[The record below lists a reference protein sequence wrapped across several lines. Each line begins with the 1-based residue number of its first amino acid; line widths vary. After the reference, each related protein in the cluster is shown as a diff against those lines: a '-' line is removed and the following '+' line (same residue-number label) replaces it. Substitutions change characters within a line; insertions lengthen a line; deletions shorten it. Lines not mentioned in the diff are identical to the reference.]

1 MKYIFCL
8 TVLAGL
14 LTGLVEAR
22 ANGKYAVDSVGAE
35 KVGGKIF
42 VLHRVN
48 QGQTMFAV
56 VRQYGTTIQ
65 ALRDANPGMNDQIQS
80 GQTIR
85 VPYTP
90 KSGKKESRKEEKKEA
105 KAEAKAEAK
114 EAKQAADAAAPVTT
128 PTLTPTTTAPASN
141 APATT
146 TTSSAP
152 APAAATPTTTSAPTA
167 SATVPAPANGIHKV
181 EPGETLYRVAV
192 KYGVL
197 MADLRKWNNLAD
209 DNLKDGQEIIV
220 SEKGTEKAV
229 AAVTPPAPKVT
240 TTTVVKDSVKAKAV
254 VPEKLVKP
262 VEEVAPPKV
271 VRSKKKSESG
281 LAEVIET
288 DESTSKFLG
297 LHRTAP
303 VGSLVEVLNEYNQ
316 EKIIVRIIG
325 RIPDTSIN
333 DDIVIKLSSRAF
345 EKVSPN
351 SKRFRA
357 VVSYLE

>member
-8 TVLAGL
+8 AVIAGMFS
-14 LTGLVEAR
+14 GLKSAKAASSSTIDSIGVER
-22 ANGKYAVDSVGAE
+22 
-35 KVGGKIF
+35 VGGKIF

-56 VRQYGTTIQ
+56 VRQYGTTIH
-65 ALRDANPGMNDQIQS
+65 ALRESNPGMSDQIQS

-90 KSGKKESRKEEKKEA
+90 KPSKKEARKEEV
-105 KAEAKAEAK
+105 KAEV
-114 EAKQAADAAAPVTT
+114 KQNKPVETPVAAAPAA
-128 PTLTPTTTAPASN
+128 PARSTTAPTA
-141 APATT
+141 
-146 TTSSAP
+146 
-152 APAAATPTTTSAPTA
+152 A
-167 SATVPAPANGIHKV
+167 SAVSVAPNGIHKV
-181 EPGETLYRVAV
+181 EAGQTLYRVAV

-197 MADLRKWNNLAD
+197 MADLRKWNNLTD
-209 DNLKDGQEIIV
+209 DNLKDGQELIV
-220 SEKGTEKAV
+220 SEKGAEKSAPVSTPV
-229 AAVTPPAPKVT
+229 APPKVVVSN
-240 TTTVVKDSVKAKAV
+240 VVKDSVRAKAA
-254 VPEKLVKP
+254 VPEKVVKP

-271 VRSKKKSESG
+271 MTGKRKSESG

-303 VGSLVEVLNEYNQ
+303 IGALVEVLNEYNQ
-316 EKIIVRIIG
+316 EKIIVRVIG
-325 RIPDTSIN
+325 RIPDTSVN

-357 VVSYLE
+357 VVSYLDNN

>member
-90 KSGKKESRKEEKKEA
+90 KSGKKESRKEEKTEA

-114 EAKQAADAAAPVTT
+114 EAKQASETSTAAPVTT
-128 PTLTPTTTAPASN
+128 PTVTPTTTAPTTT
-141 APATT
+141 APAAST
-146 TTSSAP
+146 
-152 APAAATPTTTSAPTA
+152 PAAATPTTTSAPTA
-167 SATVPAPANGIHKV
+167 STTVPAPANGVHKV

-271 VRSKKKSESG
+271 VRSKRKSESG

-303 VGSLVEVLNEYNQ
+303 VGALVEVLNEYNQ

>member
-8 TVLAGL
+8 AIIAGMFS
-14 LTGLVEAR
+14 GLKSAKADSNSTIDSIGVER
-22 ANGKYAVDSVGAE
+22 
-35 KVGGKIF
+35 VGGKVF

-56 VRQYGTTIQ
+56 VRQYGTTIH
-65 ALRDANPGMNDQIQS
+65 ALRESNPGMSDQIQS

-90 KSGKKESRKEEKKEA
+90 KPSKKEA
-105 KAEAKAEAK
+105 KKEEVKAEV
-114 EAKQAADAAAPVTT
+114 KQNKPVETPVAAAPAN
-128 PTLTPTTTAPASN
+128 PARSTTAPTA
-141 APATT
+141 
-146 TTSSAP
+146 
-152 APAAATPTTTSAPTA
+152 A
-167 SATVPAPANGIHKV
+167 SAVSVAPNGIHKV
-181 EPGETLYRVAV
+181 EAGQTLYRVAV

-197 MADLRKWNNLAD
+197 MADLRKWNNLTD
-209 DNLKDGQEIIV
+209 DNLKDGQELIV
-220 SEKGTEKAV
+220 SEKGAEKSAPVSTPV
-229 AAVTPPAPKVT
+229 APPKVVVSN
-240 TTTVVKDSVKAKAV
+240 VVKDSVRAKAA
-254 VPEKLVKP
+254 VPEKVVKP

-271 VRSKKKSESG
+271 MTGKRKSESG

-303 VGSLVEVLNEYNQ
+303 IGALVEVLNEYNQ
-316 EKIIVRIIG
+316 EKIIVRVIG
-325 RIPDTSIN
+325 RIPDTSVN

-357 VVSYLE
+357 VVSYLDNN

>member
-8 TVLAGL
+8 ALLAGL
-14 LTGLVEAR
+14 MTGLTSAR
-22 ANGKYAVDSVGAE
+22 AEGLNAVDSVGVE

-42 VLHRVN
+42 IIHKVN

-56 VRQYGTTIQ
+56 VRQYGTTIH
-65 ALRDANPGMNDQIQS
+65 ALREANPGMSDQIQS

-90 KSGKKESRKEEKKEA
+90 KVSKKESKKEDKKEEKKELV
-105 KAEAKAEAK
+105 KAEVKETKPVTDSPAVAKSTSAPSASS
-114 EAKQAADAAAPVTT
+114 AAAP
-128 PTLTPTTTAPASN
+128 
-141 APATT
+141 
-146 TTSSAP
+146 
-152 APAAATPTTTSAPTA
+152 
-167 SATVPAPANGIHKV
+167 PANGVHKV

-209 DNLKDGQEIIV
+209 DNLKDGQELIV
-220 SEKGTEKAV
+220 SEKGVEKAAAPV
-229 AAVTPPAPKVT
+229 ATPPAPKVA
-240 TTTVVKDSVKAKAV
+240 TTVVKDSVKAKTA
-254 VPEKLVKP
+254 VPEKVVKP

-271 VRSKKKSESG
+271 VKSKKKSESG

-303 VGSLVEVLNEYNQ
+303 IGSLVEVLNEYNQ

-325 RIPDTSIN
+325 RIPDTSVN

>member
-8 TVLAGL
+8 TILLGL
-14 LTGLVEAR
+14 FTGLIEAR
-22 ANGKYAVDSVGAE
+22 ANGNYEVDSVGVE
-35 KVGGKIF
+35 RVGGKIF

-56 VRQYGTTIQ
+56 VRQYGTSIQ
-65 ALRDANPGMNDQIQS
+65 ALREANPGMADNIQS

-90 KSGKKESRKEEKKEA
+90 KTSKKDSKKEDKKEDRKEAA
-105 KAEAKAEAK
+105 KAEVK
-114 EAKQAADAAAPVTT
+114 EVKPTVTT
-128 PTLTPTTTAPASN
+128 PAPATPAPTAPAATAPT
-141 APATT
+141 APA
-146 TTSSAP
+146 
-152 APAAATPTTTSAPTA
+152 PTTTSAPTA
-167 SATVPAPANGIHKV
+167 SATVPAPANGLHKV

-197 MADLRKWNNLAD
+197 MADLRKWNNLTD
-209 DNLKDGQEIIV
+209 DNLKDGQELIV
-220 SEKGTEKAV
+220 SEKAPEKPAPTV
-229 AAVTPPAPKVT
+229 AAPAPKVTT
-240 TTTVVKDSVKAKAV
+240 TTTVVKDSVKAKAI
-254 VPEKLVKP
+254 VPEKVVKP

-271 VRSKKKSESG
+271 VKGKKKSESG

-303 VGSLVEVLNEYNQ
+303 VGALVEVLNEYNQ

>member
-8 TVLAGL
+8 ALLAGL
-14 LTGLVEAR
+14 MTGLTSAR
-22 ANGKYAVDSVGAE
+22 AKGLNAVDSVGVE

-42 VLHRVN
+42 VIHRVN

-56 VRQYGTTIQ
+56 VRQYGTTIH
-65 ALRDANPGMNDQIQS
+65 ALREANPGMSDQIQS

-90 KSGKKESRKEEKKEA
+90 KGGKKDSKKEDKKEEKKELL
-105 KAEAKAEAK
+105 KAEVK
-114 EAKQAADAAAPVTT
+114 ETKPVADTPSVATSTSAP
-128 PTLTPTTTAPASN
+128 S
-141 APATT
+141 APAT
-146 TTSSAP
+146 A
-152 APAAATPTTTSAPTA
+152 
-167 SATVPAPANGIHKV
+167 APANGIHKV

-209 DNLKDGQEIIV
+209 DNLKDGQELIV
-220 SEKGTEKAV
+220 SEKGAEKTAAPVV
-229 AAVTPPAPKVT
+229 APPAPKVA
-240 TTTVVKDSVKAKAV
+240 TTVVKDSVKAKTA
-254 VPEKLVKP
+254 VPEKVVKP

-271 VRSKKKSESG
+271 VKSKRKSESG

-303 VGSLVEVLNEYNQ
+303 IGSLVEVLNEYNQ

>member
-1 MKYIFCL
+1 MTGI
-8 TVLAGL
+8 AG
-14 LTGLVEAR
+14 AR
-22 ANGKYAVDSVGAE
+22 AKDLNAVDSVGVE
-35 KVGGKIF
+35 RVGGKIF
-42 VLHRVN
+42 ILHKVN

-56 VRQYGTTIQ
+56 VRQYGTTIH

-90 KSGKKESRKEEKKEA
+90 KTSKKEEKKEDKKELV
-105 KAEAKAEAK
+105 KAEVK
-114 EAKQAADAAAPVTT
+114 ETKPAATPPAATT
-128 PTLTPTTTAPASN
+128 P

-146 TTSSAP
+146 NVP
-152 APAAATPTTTSAPTA
+152 APSASSSVA
-167 SATVPAPANGIHKV
+167 LPANGIHKV
-181 EPGETLYRVAV
+181 EPGQTLYRVAV

-197 MADLRKWNNLAD
+197 MADLRKWNNLTD
-209 DNLKDGQEIIV
+209 DNLKDGQELIV
-220 SEKGTEKAV
+220 SEKGAEKAAP
-229 AAVTPPAPKVT
+229 AAAPAAPKVT

-254 VPEKLVKP
+254 VPEKVVKP
-262 VEEVAPPKV
+262 VEEVAAPKV
-271 VRSKKKSESG
+271 VKSKKKSESG

-303 VGSLVEVLNEYNQ
+303 IGSLVEVLNEYNQ

-325 RIPDTSIN
+325 RIPDTSVN

>member
-8 TVLAGL
+8 AMIAGL
-14 LTGLVEAR
+14 FGGLNSAR
-22 ANGKYAVDSVGAE
+22 ANGLTAVDSVGVE
-35 KVGGKIF
+35 RVGGKMFII
-42 VLHRVN
+42 HKVN

-56 VRQYGTTIQ
+56 VRRYGTTIH
-65 ALRDANPGMNDQIQS
+65 ALREANPGMSDQIQF

-90 KSGKKESRKEEKKEA
+90 KGSNKEVKKEEVKV
-105 KAEAKAEAK
+105 AEAAK
-114 EAKQAADAAAPVTT
+114 P
-128 PTLTPTTTAPASN
+128 
-141 APATT
+141 
-146 TTSSAP
+146 
-152 APAAATPTTTSAPTA
+152 AATPTTPVATPAPTSSVA
-167 SATVPAPANGIHKV
+167 VAPNGIHKV
-181 EPGETLYRVAV
+181 EAGQTLYRVAV

-197 MADLRKWNNLAD
+197 MADLRKWNNLTD
-209 DNLKDGQEIIV
+209 DNLKDGQELIV
-220 SEKGTEKAV
+220 SEKAGEKAV
-229 AAVTPPAPKVT
+229 APAPAPAPKVVA
-240 TTTVVKDSVKAKAV
+240 TTVVKDSVRSKAAV
-254 VPEKLVKP
+254 AEKVVKP

-271 VRSKKKSESG
+271 VSGKRKSESG

-303 VGSLVEVLNEYNQ
+303 IGALVEVLNEYNQ
-316 EKIIVRIIG
+316 EKIIVRVIG

-357 VVSYLE
+357 VVSYLDNN

>member
-8 TVLAGL
+8 ALIACLFNGL
-14 LTGLVEAR
+14 MSAR
-22 ANGKYAVDSVGAE
+22 ATGIIKVDSVGVE
-35 KVGGKIF
+35 RVGGKTFI
-42 VLHRVN
+42 LHKVN

-56 VRQYGTTIQ
+56 VRRYGITIQ
-65 ALRDANPGMNDQIQS
+65 ALREANTGMSDQIQA
-80 GQTIR
+80 GQIIR

-90 KSGKKESRKEEKKEA
+90 KTSAKESKKEEVKENKP
-105 KAEAKAEAK
+105 AEAPKKA
-114 EAKQAADAAAPVTT
+114 
-128 PTLTPTTTAPASN
+128 TTAVTAPPPVIGPTVAVAS
-141 APATT
+141 
-146 TTSSAP
+146 
-152 APAAATPTTTSAPTA
+152 
-167 SATVPAPANGIHKV
+167 NGIHKV
-181 EPGETLYRVAV
+181 EAGQTLYRVAV

-197 MADLRKWNNLAD
+197 MADLRRWNNLTD
-209 DNLKDGQEIIV
+209 DNLKDGQELIV
-220 SEKGTEKAV
+220 TEKAGEK
-229 AAVTPPAPKVT
+229 ASPPPAAPKVVVT
-240 TTTVVKDSVKAKAV
+240 NVVKDSVKAKAV
-254 VPEKLVKP
+254 VPEKVVKP

-271 VRSKKKSESG
+271 VSGKRKSESG

-303 VGSLVEVLNEYNQ
+303 IGALVEVLNEYNQ

>member
-8 TVLAGL
+8 TLVAGIL
-14 LTGLVEAR
+14 SGMVGAR
-22 ANGKYAVDSVGAE
+22 ATGFNTVDSVGIERA
-35 KVGGKIF
+35 GGKIF
-42 VLHRVN
+42 VIHQVN
-48 QGQTMFAV
+48 PGQTMFAV

-65 ALRDANPGMNDQIQS
+65 ALREANPGMSDQIQS

-85 VPYTP
+85 VPYT
-90 KSGKKESRKEEKKEA
+90 KMTKKEVKKEEREAKREEKKEA
-105 KAEAKAEAK
+105 QAAEAK
-114 EAKQAADAAAPVTT
+114 ETKPADPAPVST
-128 PTLTPTTTAPASN
+128 PTPA
-141 APATT
+141 
-146 TTSSAP
+146 
-152 APAAATPTTTSAPTA
+152 TTSAPTA
-167 SATVPAPANGIHKV
+167 GAAVSVSTNGKHIV
-181 EPGETLYRVAV
+181 APGETLYRVAV

-209 DNLKDGQEIIV
+209 DNLKDGQELIV
-220 SEKGTEKAV
+220 GEKGTEKPAP
-229 AAVTPPAPKVT
+229 AVTAPVAPKVT

-254 VPEKLVKP
+254 VPEKVVKP
-262 VEEVAPPKV
+262 VEEVVEAPKV
-271 VRSKKKSESG
+271 IRGKKKSESG

-303 VGSLVEVLNEYNQ
+303 VGALVEVLNEYNQ

-325 RIPDTSIN
+325 RIPDTSVN

>member
-1 MKYIFCL
+1 MKYVFCL
-8 TVLAGL
+8 TILVGL

-22 ANGKYAVDSVGAE
+22 AKGSNVVDSVGVE
-35 KVGGKIF
+35 RVGGKIF

-65 ALRDANPGMNDQIQS
+65 ALRDANPGMADNIQS

-90 KSGKKESRKEEKKEA
+90 KTSKKDSKKEDKKEA
-105 KAEAKAEAK
+105 AKAEEKPAVTPP
-114 EAKQAADAAAPVTT
+114 APTVSAPTT
-128 PTLTPTTTAPASN
+128 PA
-141 APATT
+141 ATT
-146 TTSSAP
+146 
-152 APAAATPTTTSAPTA
+152 PAATVPAPTTTSAPTA
-167 SATVPAPANGIHKV
+167 SATTPAPANGLHKV

-197 MADLRKWNNLAD
+197 MADLRKWNNLTD
-209 DNLKDGQEIIV
+209 DNLKDGQELIV
-220 SEKGTEKAV
+220 SEKGTEKPAPAV
-229 AAVTPPAPKVT
+229 AAPAPKVTT
-240 TTTVVKDSVKAKAV
+240 TTTVVKDSVKAKAI
-254 VPEKLVKP
+254 VPEKVVKP

-271 VRSKKKSESG
+271 VRGKKKSESG

-303 VGSLVEVLNEYNQ
+303 VGALVEVLNEYNQ

>member
-8 TVLAGL
+8 ALIAGFFG
-14 LTGLVEAR
+14 GLNSAR
-22 ANGKYAVDSVGAE
+22 GNGVTAVDSVGVE
-35 KVGGKIF
+35 RVGGKVFII
-42 VLHRVN
+42 HKVN

-56 VRQYGTTIQ
+56 VRRYGTTIH
-65 ALRDANPGMNDQIQS
+65 ALREANPGMSDQIQM

-90 KSGKKESRKEEKKEA
+90 KGNTKEVKKEEVKVAEVA
-105 KAEAKAEAK
+105 KPAEAPAK
-114 EAKQAADAAAPVTT
+114 VTIVTT
-128 PTLTPTTTAPASN
+128 PAASASTT
-141 APATT
+141 
-146 TTSSAP
+146 P
-152 APAAATPTTTSAPTA
+152 APTSAPSVA
-167 SATVPAPANGIHKV
+167 VAPNGIHKV
-181 EPGETLYRVAV
+181 EAGQTLYRVAV

-197 MADLRKWNNLAD
+197 MADLRRWNNLTD
-209 DNLKDGQEIIV
+209 DNLKDGQELIV
-220 SEKGTEKAV
+220 SEKAGQKTV
-229 AAVTPPAPKVT
+229 APAPAPAPKVVA
-240 TTTVVKDSVKAKAV
+240 TTVVKDSVRSKAAV
-254 VPEKLVKP
+254 AEKVVKP

-271 VRSKKKSESG
+271 VSGKRKSESG

-303 VGSLVEVLNEYNQ
+303 IGALVEVLNEYNQ
-316 EKIIVRIIG
+316 EKIIVRVIG

-357 VVSYLE
+357 VVSYLDNN

>member
-8 TVLAGL
+8 ALIAGMFS
-14 LTGLVEAR
+14 GLKSTR
-22 ANGKYAVDSVGAE
+22 ANGVIAVDSIGVE
-35 KVGGKIF
+35 RVGGKVF

-56 VRQYGTTIQ
+56 VRQYGTTIH
-65 ALRDANPGMNDQIQS
+65 ALRESNPGMSDQIQS

-90 KSGKKESRKEEKKEA
+90 RTSKKDTKKEEI
-105 KAEAKAEAK
+105 KAEVKQNKPAE
-114 EAKQAADAAAPVTT
+114 
-128 PTLTPTTTAPASN
+128 TTAPVVST
-141 APATT
+141 APPARTT
-146 TTSSAP
+146 TP
-152 APAAATPTTTSAPTA
+152 PTTGSAV
-167 SATVPAPANGIHKV
+167 SVAPNGIHKV
-181 EPGETLYRVAV
+181 EAGQTLYRVAV

-197 MADLRKWNNLAD
+197 MADLRKWNNLTD
-209 DNLKDGQEIIV
+209 DNLKDGQELIV
-220 SEKGTEKAV
+220 SEKAGEKAAPVSAPV
-229 AAVTPPAPKVT
+229 APPKVVVSN
-240 TTTVVKDSVKAKAV
+240 VVKDSVRAKAA
-254 VPEKLVKP
+254 VPEKVVKP

-271 VRSKKKSESG
+271 MTGKRKSESG

-303 VGSLVEVLNEYNQ
+303 IGALVEVLNEYNQ
-316 EKIIVRIIG
+316 EKIIVRVIG
-325 RIPDTSIN
+325 RIPDTSVN

-357 VVSYLE
+357 VVSYLDNN

>member
-8 TVLAGL
+8 ALLAGL
-14 LTGLVEAR
+14 MLGLTSAR
-22 ANGKYAVDSVGAE
+22 ARGLSAVDSVGVE

-42 VLHRVN
+42 VIHKVN

-56 VRQYGTTIQ
+56 VRQYGTTIH
-65 ALRDANPGMNDQIQS
+65 ALREANPGMSDQIQS

-90 KSGKKESRKEEKKEA
+90 KATKKDSRKDDKKEEKKELV
-105 KAEAKAEAK
+105 KAEVK
-114 EAKQAADAAAPVTT
+114 ETKPVADTPSVATSTSAP
-128 PTLTPTTTAPASN
+128 S
-141 APATT
+141 APAT
-146 TTSSAP
+146 A
-152 APAAATPTTTSAPTA
+152 
-167 SATVPAPANGIHKV
+167 APANGIHKV
-181 EPGETLYRVAV
+181 EPGQTLYRVAV

-197 MADLRKWNNLAD
+197 MADLRKWNNLTD
-209 DNLKDGQEIIV
+209 DNLKDGQELIV
-220 SEKGTEKAV
+220 SEKGAEKA
-229 AAVTPPAPKVT
+229 AAPVVTPPAPKVA
-240 TTTVVKDSVKAKAV
+240 TTVVKDSVKAKAV
-254 VPEKLVKP
+254 VPEKVVKP

-271 VRSKKKSESG
+271 VKSKKKSESG

-303 VGSLVEVLNEYNQ
+303 IGSLVEVLNEYNQ

-325 RIPDTSIN
+325 RIPDTSVN

>member
-8 TVLAGL
+8 ALLAGL
-14 LTGLVEAR
+14 MTGLTSAR
-22 ANGKYAVDSVGAE
+22 AKGLNAVDSVGVE

-42 VLHRVN
+42 VIHRVN

-56 VRQYGTTIQ
+56 VRQYGTTIH
-65 ALRDANPGMNDQIQS
+65 ALREANPGMSDQIQS

-90 KSGKKESRKEEKKEA
+90 KVGKRDSKKEDKKEEKKELL
-105 KAEAKAEAK
+105 KAEVK
-114 EAKQAADAAAPVTT
+114 ETKPVADT
-128 PTLTPTTTAPASN
+128 PSV
-141 APATT
+141 AT
-146 TTSSAP
+146 S
-152 APAAATPTTTSAPTA
+152 TSAPSA
-167 SATVPAPANGIHKV
+167 SSAAALPANGIHKV
-181 EPGETLYRVAV
+181 EPGQTLYRVAV

-209 DNLKDGQEIIV
+209 DNLKDGQELIV
-220 SEKGTEKAV
+220 SEKGAEKAATPV
-229 AAVTPPAPKVT
+229 VTPPAPKVA
-240 TTTVVKDSVKAKAV
+240 TTVVKDSVKAKTA
-254 VPEKLVKP
+254 VPEKVVKP

-271 VRSKKKSESG
+271 VKSKKKSESG

-303 VGSLVEVLNEYNQ
+303 IGSLVEVLNEYNQ

-325 RIPDTSIN
+325 RIPDTSVN

>member
-8 TVLAGL
+8 TLLAGL
-14 LTGLVEAR
+14 LTGMESAR
-22 ANGKYAVDSVGAE
+22 AKGVSAVDSVGVE
-35 KVGGKIF
+35 RVGGKIF

-56 VRQYGTTIQ
+56 VRQYGTTIH
-65 ALRDANPGMNDQIQS
+65 ALREANPGMSDQIQS

-90 KSGKKESRKEEKKEA
+90 KVSKKDSKKEDKKEDKKELV
-105 KAEAKAEAK
+105 KAEVK
-114 EAKQAADAAAPVTT
+114 ESKPAVE
-128 PTLTPTTTAPASN
+128 TTAT
-141 APATT
+141 AT
-146 TTSSAP
+146 P
-152 APAAATPTTTSAPTA
+152 PAATTSAPSA
-167 SATVPAPANGIHKV
+167 SSAVSVAPNGIHKV
-181 EPGETLYRVAV
+181 EPGQTLYRVAV

-197 MADLRKWNNLAD
+197 MADLRKWNNLTD
-209 DNLKDGQEIIV
+209 DNLKDGQELIV
-220 SEKGTEKAV
+220 SEKGAEKTTAV
-229 AAVTPPAPKVT
+229 VTPPAPKVN
-240 TTTVVKDSVKAKAV
+240 TTVVKDSVKAKTA
-254 VPEKLVKP
+254 VPEKVVKP
-262 VEEVAPPKV
+262 VEEVAPTKV
-271 VRSKKKSESG
+271 VKGKRKSESG

-303 VGSLVEVLNEYNQ
+303 IGALVEVLNEYNQ

-325 RIPDTSIN
+325 RIPDTSVN

>member
-8 TVLAGL
+8 ALLAGL
-14 LTGLVEAR
+14 MTGLTSAR
-22 ANGKYAVDSVGAE
+22 AKGLNAVDSVGVE

-42 VLHRVN
+42 VIHRVN

-56 VRQYGTTIQ
+56 VRQYGTTIH
-65 ALRDANPGMNDQIQS
+65 ALREANPGMSDQIQS

-90 KSGKKESRKEEKKEA
+90 KVAKKDSKKDDKKEEKKELV
-105 KAEAKAEAK
+105 KAEVK
-114 EAKQAADAAAPVTT
+114 ETKPVADT
-128 PTLTPTTTAPASN
+128 PSV
-141 APATT
+141 AT
-146 TTSSAP
+146 S
-152 APAAATPTTTSAPTA
+152 TSAPSA
-167 SATVPAPANGIHKV
+167 SSAAALPANGIHKV
-181 EPGETLYRVAV
+181 EPGQTLYRVAV

-197 MADLRKWNNLAD
+197 MADLRKWNNLTD
-209 DNLKDGQEIIV
+209 DNLKDGQELIV
-220 SEKGTEKAV
+220 SEKGVEKAAAPV
-229 AAVTPPAPKVT
+229 ATPPAPKVA
-240 TTTVVKDSVKAKAV
+240 TTVVKDSVKAKTA
-254 VPEKLVKP
+254 VPEKVVKP

-271 VRSKKKSESG
+271 VKSKKKSESG

-303 VGSLVEVLNEYNQ
+303 IGSLVEVLNEYNQ

-325 RIPDTSIN
+325 RIPDTSVN

>member
-8 TVLAGL
+8 TFLAGL
-14 LTGLVEAR
+14 LAGMVSTR
-22 ANGKYAVDSVGAE
+22 ANGMNAVDSVGVE
-35 KVGGKIF
+35 KVGGKVF
-42 VLHRVN
+42 VLHKVN

-65 ALRDANPGMNDQIQS
+65 ALREANPGMSDQIQS

-85 VPYTP
+85 VPYIA
-90 KSGKKESRKEEKKEA
+90 KGSKKESRKEEKKEE
-105 KAEAKAEAK
+105 KK
-114 EAKQAADAAAPVTT
+114 EERKEDKKEEVKNTKPAAVT
-128 PTLTPTTTAPASN
+128 P

-146 TTSSAP
+146 APSA
-152 APAAATPTTTSAPTA
+152 A
-167 SATVPAPANGIHKV
+167 SAVSVAPNGIHKV
-181 EPGETLYRVAV
+181 EPGQTLYRVAV

-197 MADLRKWNNLAD
+197 MADLRKWNNLSD
-209 DNLKDGQEIIV
+209 DNIREGQELIV
-220 SEKGTEKAV
+220 SEKGAEKVTASV
-229 AAVTPPAPKVT
+229 AAPEPKVT
-240 TTTVVKDSVKAKAV
+240 TTTVVKDSVKAKSV
-254 VPEKLVKP
+254 VPEKVVKP
-262 VEEVAPPKV
+262 VEEVAAPKV
-271 VRSKKKSESG
+271 VRGKRKSESG

-303 VGSLVEVLNEYNQ
+303 IGALVEVLNEYNQ

>member
-8 TVLAGL
+8 ALLAGL
-14 LTGLVEAR
+14 MTGLTSAR
-22 ANGKYAVDSVGAE
+22 AKGLNAVDSVGVE

-42 VLHRVN
+42 ILHKVN

-56 VRQYGTTIQ
+56 VRQYGTTIH
-65 ALRDANPGMNDQIQS
+65 ALREANPGMSDQIQS

-90 KSGKKESRKEEKKEA
+90 KVTKKDSKKDDKKEEKKELV
-105 KAEAKAEAK
+105 KAEVK
-114 EAKQAADAAAPVTT
+114 ETKPVTDT
-128 PTLTPTTTAPASN
+128 
-141 APATT
+141 
-146 TTSSAP
+146 
-152 APAAATPTTTSAPTA
+152 PAAATSTSAPSA
-167 SATVPAPANGIHKV
+167 SAATAVPANGIHKV
-181 EPGETLYRVAV
+181 EPGQTLYRVAV

-197 MADLRKWNNLAD
+197 MADLRKWNNLTD
-209 DNLKDGQEIIV
+209 DNIKDGQELIV
-220 SEKGTEKAV
+220 SEKGAEKA
-229 AAVTPPAPKVT
+229 AAPAAAPPPAKVAS
-240 TTTVVKDSVKAKAV
+240 TVVKDSVKAKAV
-254 VPEKLVKP
+254 VPEKVVKP

-271 VRSKKKSESG
+271 VKSKKKSESG

-303 VGSLVEVLNEYNQ
+303 IGSLVEVLNEYNQ

-325 RIPDTSIN
+325 RIPDTSVN

>member
-1 MKYIFCL
+1 MKYVFCL
-8 TVLAGL
+8 TILVGL
-14 LTGLVEAR
+14 LTGLIEAR
-22 ANGKYAVDSVGAE
+22 AKGNIVVDSVGVE
-35 KVGGKIF
+35 RVGGKVF

-65 ALRDANPGMNDQIQS
+65 ALRDANPGMADNIQS

-90 KSGKKESRKEEKKEA
+90 KTSKKDSKKEDRKEDKKEA
-105 KAEAKAEAK
+105 AKAEEK
-114 EAKQAADAAAPVTT
+114 EVKPAA
-128 PTLTPTTTAPASN
+128 TAPA
-141 APATT
+141 PTV
-146 TTSSAP
+146 P
-152 APAAATPTTTSAPTA
+152 APTTPAATPVATVPAPTTTSAPTA
-167 SATVPAPANGIHKV
+167 SATTPAPANGLHKV

-197 MADLRKWNNLAD
+197 MADLRKWNNLSD
-209 DNLKDGQEIIV
+209 DNLKDGQELIV
-220 SEKGTEKAV
+220 SEKGTEKPAPV
-229 AAVTPPAPKVT
+229 ATAPAPKVTT
-240 TTTVVKDSVKAKAV
+240 TTTVVKDSVKAKAI
-254 VPEKLVKP
+254 VPEKVVKP
-262 VEEVAPPKV
+262 VEEVAAPKV
-271 VRSKKKSESG
+271 VRGKKKSESG

-303 VGSLVEVLNEYNQ
+303 VGALVEVLNEYNQ